1 MNLIIE
7 KEFQTLRAEA
17 ALQGIVIYRSN
28 ENDGPI
34 VFFAERKGQILRLGT
49 DAALRSF
56 VRFTAG
62 QLVAT

>member
-28 ENDGPI
+28 EKDGPV
-34 VFFAERKGQILRLGT
+34 VFFAEHKGQLLRLGT
-49 DAALRSF
+49 ESALRSF
-56 VRFTAG
+56 VRYSARAFR
-62 QLVAT
+62 